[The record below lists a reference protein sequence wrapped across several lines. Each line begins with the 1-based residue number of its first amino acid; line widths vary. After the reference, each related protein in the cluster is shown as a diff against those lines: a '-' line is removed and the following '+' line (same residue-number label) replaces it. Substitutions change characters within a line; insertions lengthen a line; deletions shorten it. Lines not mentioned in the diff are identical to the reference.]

1 MKQMVVR
8 LQLKHELFHWV
19 HHWTIYSFTRSTI
32 FTALFATETWKIS
45 LGPRSYL
52 VLHISWVPTKT
63 FALKTIVKLVKA
75 LYSHYK
81 DRDQKKS
88 LIPEMLCG
96 PGLYFGEQQVWY
108 FREPEINPMQWV
120 AEKKIEKLV
129 QNLSVLNPIYCLWL
143 EIQSHPLSNL
153 LI

>member
-8 LQLKHELFHWV
+8 LQLKHELFHLV
-19 HHWTIYSFTRSTI
+19 HHRTIYSFTRSTI

-81 DRDQKKS
+81 DRDQKNS

-96 PGLYFGEQQVWY
+96 PGLYFGDISESQKSIQCN
-108 FREPEINPMQWV
+108 ELQKNTL
-120 AEKKIEKLV
+120 KIGAKFVCFKSNIL
-129 QNLSVLNPIYCLWL
+129 
-143 EIQSHPLSNL
+143 PLTGDT
-153 LI
+153 ITPFI